1 MCQTNRHRR
10 SAFTLVEVIAATA
23 IMAALTTSSFALVRT
38 AHQAWSRHRD
48 DSLQRQAA
56 IATLQHVMRR
66 VRQATAVTA
75 ISAAS
80 DASGSLTLQMADG
93 SAAMWDHDATA
104 SAARFGT
111 TSPNGVLA
119 EGITEMR
126 FTGMTANGLATT
138 TDVAKIHLVS
148 CSVKYALSRPTGA
161 TTETV
166 SCMAWLRAW

>member
-1 MCQTNRHRR
+1 MSRTNLKRR
-10 SAFTLVEVIAATA
+10 TAFTLVEVIAATA

-48 DSLQRQAA
+48 DSLQRAEA

-75 ISAAS
+75 ISSAA
-80 DASGSLTLQMADG
+80 DASGSLALQMADG
-93 SAAMWDHDATA
+93 SAAMWDHDAGTSRALFGSA
-104 SAARFGT
+104 SPT
-111 TSPNGVLA
+111 NVLA

-126 FTGMTANGLATT
+126 FVGMTANGLATT
-138 TDVAKIHLVS
+138 TDVTKIHLVS
-148 CSVKYALSRPTGA
+148 CTVKYALSRPAGT

-166 SCMAWLRAW
+166 SRIAWLRSW

>member
-1 MCQTNRHRR
+1 MNRTNRQHRT
-10 SAFTLVEVIAATA
+10 AFTLVEVIAATA

-48 DSLQRQAA
+48 DSMKRHEA

-75 ISAAS
+75 ISAAA
-80 DASGSLTLQMADG
+80 DVSGGLTLQMADG
-93 SAAMWDHDATA
+93 STAIWDHNSGTSQAL
-104 SAARFGT
+104 FGT
-111 TSPNGVLA
+111 TTPTNVLS

-126 FTGMTANGLATT
+126 FTGMTASGLVTT
-138 TDVAKIHLVS
+138 TDVTKIHLIS
-148 CSVKYALSRPTGA
+148 CSVKYALTRPAGT

-166 SCMAWLRAW
+166 SCMAWLRSW